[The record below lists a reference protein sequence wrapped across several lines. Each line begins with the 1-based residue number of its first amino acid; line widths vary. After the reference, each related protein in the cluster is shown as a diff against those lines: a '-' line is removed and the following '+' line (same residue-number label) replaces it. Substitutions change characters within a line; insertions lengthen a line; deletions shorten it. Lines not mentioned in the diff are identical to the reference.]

1 MDWQRIIMMGAEY
14 IRNND
19 DESTSGLDISQIASA
34 LQGVLGHN
42 GSIDISSLVSKAQ
55 ESGLMEVVQSW
66 IGNGE
71 NAPIEPQKVT
81 ELVGSEKVQALAEQ
95 LGISPE
101 SAQKALADALP
112 NVVDQATNEEPS
124 LAQQL
129 LEQVGGIEGAM
140 NLFKKLF

>member
-1 MDWQRIIMMGAEY
+1 MDWTKILMMGAEY

-19 DESTSGLDISQIASA
+19 DQSTSDLDVSQIMGA
-34 LQGVLGHN
+34 LQSVLGN
-42 GSIDISSLVSKAQ
+42 GSGVDLASLLSRAQ
-55 ESGLMEVVQSW
+55 SSGLMDVVQSW
-66 IGNGE
+66 IGSGE
-71 NAPIEPQKVT
+71 NAPIDPQKVT
-81 ELVGSEKVQALAEQ
+81 ELVGSDKVQALAEQ
-95 LGISPE
+95 LGISHE

-140 NLFKKLF
+140 NMFKKLF